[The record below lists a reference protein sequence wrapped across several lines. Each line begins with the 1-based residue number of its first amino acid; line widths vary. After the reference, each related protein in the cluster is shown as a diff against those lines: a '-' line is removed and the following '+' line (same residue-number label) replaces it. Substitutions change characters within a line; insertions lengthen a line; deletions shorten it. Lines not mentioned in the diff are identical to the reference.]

1 MVASDKLFFWLFQER
16 AERLQPLVATLLAD
30 MEGYSF
36 SAPVIKE
43 REVRLDG
50 LFLPPP
56 EQLQDKP
63 ALILEAQMAAD
74 PDFFLRLYK
83 ESSLL
88 LWHQHRQ
95 GQPVRHWRVLVICP
109 SRELPFGD
117 PLPVAEFLRERVL
130 WIELAPERLPPSAP
144 PLQQALGLLLLP
156 EDQLPVS
163 SAAIRW
169 QAAATPLAGELDD
182 VIAAIL
188 LSRFNGRSIT
198 EICAMG
204 GITLDDFTSS
214 VAYKEIFGRGL
225 EEGQQQ
231 GRQEGLMAGR
241 QEGRQEG
248 LMAGRQAEAAA
259 MTLRQLQRRCG
270 PLSPDQQTRIESLPL
285 ADLEA
290 LADALL
296 DFHGAAD
303 LSAWLAR
310 QQD

>member
-16 AERLQPLVATLLAD
+16 TDRLQPLVAPLLAEMD
-30 MEGYSF
+30 GYSF

-43 REVRLDG
+43 REVRPDG

-56 EQLQDKP
+56 EQLHDKP
-63 ALILEAQMAAD
+63 AILLEAQMAAN
-74 PDFFLRLYK
+74 PEFFLRLYNG
-83 ESSLL
+83 SSLL
-88 LWHQHRQ
+88 LTHQYRQ

-109 SRELPFGD
+109 SRDLQFGD
-117 PLPVAEFLRERVL
+117 PVPVAEFLRERVV
-130 WIELAPERLPPSAP
+130 WIELAPERMPPSAP
-144 PLQQALGLLLLP
+144 PLQKALGLLLLP
-156 EDQLPVS
+156 EEQLPAS
-163 SAAIRW
+163 SAAIRQ
-169 QAAATPLAGELDD
+169 QAAATPLADEMDD

-231 GRQEGLMAGR
+231 GRQ
-241 QEGRQEG
+241 
-248 LMAGRQAEAAA
+248 AEAAA

-270 PLSPDQQTRIESLPL
+270 PLPSDQQQRIQALPL
-285 ADLEA
+285 AELEA

-296 DFHGAAD
+296 DFQRIAD
-303 LSAWLAR
+303 LTSWLSR
-310 QQD
+310 RPG

>member
-16 AERLQPLVATLLAD
+16 TDRLLPLVTTLLAD

-36 SAPVIKE
+36 TAPVIKE

-56 EQLQDKP
+56 EELHDKP
-63 ALILEAQMAAD
+63 ALIMEAQMAAN
-74 PDFFLRLYK
+74 PEFFLRLYN

-88 LWHQHRQ
+88 LRHQYRQ
-95 GQPVRHWRVLVICP
+95 GQPVRHWRALVICP
-109 SRELPFGD
+109 SRDLNFGD
-117 PLPVAEFLRERVL
+117 PVPVAEFLRERVF
-130 WIELAPERLPPSAP
+130 WIELAPERMPPSAP
-144 PLQQALGLLLLP
+144 PLQRALGLLLLP
-156 EDQLPVS
+156 EDQLPAS
-163 SAAIRW
+163 SATIRQ
-169 QAAATPLAGELDD
+169 QAAATPLASEMDD

-231 GRQEGLMAGR
+231 GRQ
-241 QEGRQEG
+241 
-248 LMAGRQAEAAA
+248 AEAAA

-270 PLSPDQQTRIESLPL
+270 PLPSDQQQRIQALPL

-296 DFHGAAD
+296 DFQGIAD
-303 LSAWLAR
+303 LTSWLSQR
-310 QQD
+310 PG